1 MPADGPR
8 ALRPNEWDQLDHVV
22 GTVFRPSM
30 FQEYPQ
36 LFNEPNV
43 ENLRVVAE
51 GGRVVCHVGMTH
63 RPVSLSGCRIDVAS
77 IGAVATLDSHR
88 SKGYASA
95 AFQDACAKSAR
106 DGIDVMLI
114 SGGRGLYTRAGC
126 RVVGLDHDFYLDEAA
141 TSKLASVRP
150 PGGGSFLLVP
160 LSAEHIPE
168 MSALYAA
175 EPVRYIRRAEDWE
188 MAFECRTVM
197 NTASDFWGVRLG
209 DPSTGS
215 GGTILVAYV
224 IVHQPA
230 KTRRR
235 EGEPPFTRVVEF
247 AGVRASVIAALPML
261 RRHYGTEQIRIHAQG
276 SDPILARVLR
286 LTTGISGIDSG
297 FSGTLRVIN
306 FPQLM
311 ERCRPLLAERIGHGA
326 ADQMRFESDAP
337 AGSAEGGFTIR
348 RAGETVRVNDLAS
361 LAGILFGARKPL
373 EGDTEPT
380 GDESLLR
387 DLRAALPLPVPW
399 YGISYV

>member
-8 ALRPNEWDQLDHVV
+8 ALRLIEWDQLSHVV

-36 LFNEPNV
+36 LFNEPNI
-43 ENLRVVAE
+43 ENLRVFAE
-51 GGRVVCHVGMTH
+51 EGRVVCHVGMTH
-63 RPVSLSGCRIDVAS
+63 RPASLLGCRIDVAS

-95 AFQDACAKSAR
+95 AFQDACAKSAA

-126 RVVGLDHDFYLDEAA
+126 RIVGLDHDFYLDEAA
-141 TSKLASVRP
+141 TNRLASVRP
-150 PGGGSFLLVP
+150 PGGGSFSLVP
-160 LSAEHIPE
+160 LTAEHIPE
-168 MSALYAA
+168 MRALYAA

-188 MAFECRTVM
+188 MALECRTVM

-209 DPSTGS
+209 G
-215 GGTILVAYV
+215 ILVAYA

-230 KTRRR
+230 MTRRR
-235 EGEPPFTRVVEF
+235 EGDPPFTRVVEF
-247 AGVRASVIAALPML
+247 AGVRASVIASLPML

-286 LTTGISGIDSG
+286 LTTGIEGIESG

-326 ADQMRFESDAP
+326 THQMRFESDAP

-361 LAGILFGARKPL
+361 LAGFLFGSRKPL
-373 EGDTEPT
+373 EGDTELT
-380 GDESLLR
+380 GDESLLS